1 MAFTLSALRGRS
13 GGQRLN
19 ANFVSSLRA
28 KTSSPLLSRIKR
40 RVRSLIKH
48 DSWIPINS
56 VRWGDF
62 RNPQP
67 VCPNFGFS
75 RGKPIDR
82 YYIESFLAAHA
93 GDFSGR
99 VLEIKDDGYTRRFGG
114 SRVERSDV
122 LDYDAGN
129 KAATI
134 HADLNDPKA
143 LESGVYDCAIVT
155 QTLQYLVEPGKVL
168 RHLHDSLKP
177 GGVLLLTVPAI
188 TAMRGRDPW
197 YWNYTA
203 RGVQHL
209 LGEVFKPSDV
219 SVQSYG
225 NLVSAIA
232 VLEGLS
238 AGELKESELD
248 ACDPAYQVLIVA
260 RAVRAK

>member
-1 MAFTLSALRGRS
+1 
-13 GGQRLN
+13 LN
-19 ANFVSSLRA
+19 ASLVSSLRA

-62 RNPQP
+62 RNPRP
-67 VCPNFGFS
+67 VCQNFGFS

-93 GDFSGR
+93 EDVSGR

-122 LDYDAGN
+122 LDYDADN

-134 HADLNDPKA
+134 HADLTDPKA
-143 LESGVYDCAIVT
+143 LERGVYDCAIVT
-155 QTLQYLVEPGKVL
+155 QTLQYMIEPAKVL
-168 RHLHDSLKP
+168 GHLHDSLKP
-177 GGVLLLTVPAI
+177 GGVLLLTVPAV

-203 RGVQHL
+203 LGVETLLRGVF
-209 LGEVFKPSDV
+209 EPSNV
-219 SVQSYG
+219 LVQSLG
-225 NLVSAIA
+225 NLVSSIA
-232 VLEGLS
+232 LLEGIS
-238 AGELKESELD
+238 AGELKQSELD
-248 ACDPAYQVLIVA
+248 FRDPAYQALIVA
-260 RAVRAK
+260 RAVRSK

>member
-1 MAFTLSALRGRS
+1 M
-13 GGQRLN
+13 N

-48 DSWIPINS
+48 DFWIPINS

-67 VCPNFGFS
+67 VCQNFGFS

-93 GDFSGR
+93 GDVCGR
-99 VLEIKDDGYTRRFGG
+99 VLEIKDDSYTRRFGG

-155 QTLQYLVEPGKVL
+155 QTLQYLIEPAKAL

-203 RGVQHL
+203 LGV
-209 LGEVFKPSDV
+209 ETC
-219 SVQSYG
+219 
-225 NLVSAIA
+225 SAKCSSRPMSPFSPT
-232 VLEGLS
+232 GTW
-238 AGELKESELD
+238 
-248 ACDPAYQVLIVA
+248 
-260 RAVRAK
+260 